1 MTGPRKK
8 NEQKKTAGPRYLPGD
23 PRPSAEVQ
31 RMIRVDQAGEFGA
44 TRIYAGQ
51 YDVLRKTAS
60 GPLIKHM
67 AEQEQVHLDTF
78 NKMLVD
84 RRVRP
89 TAMTPIWHAAGY
101 AMGAGAALLGEE
113 AAMACTVAVEEV
125 IDEHYAAQRER
136 LGEDE
141 ADLKATIEKFRQE
154 EVEHRD
160 IGYAEGAER
169 APAYPV
175 LTRAVKTAS
184 KFAIWLSER
193 V

>member
-1 MTGPRKK
+1 MNSATKDG
-8 NEQKKTAGPRYLPGD
+8 KTKPGHGPRYLPGD
-23 PRPSAEVQ
+23 PRPADGVA

-51 YDVLRKTAS
+51 HDVLRRTPS

-67 AEQEQVHLDTF
+67 AEQEQVHLDAF
-78 NKMLVD
+78 NKMLRE

-89 TAMTPIWHAAGY
+89 TLMTPVWHVAGY
-101 AMGAGAALLGEE
+101 AMGAGSALLGEQ

-125 IDEHYAAQRER
+125 IDEHYAAQAER

-154 EVEHRD
+154 EIEHRD
-160 IGYAEGAER
+160 IGYAEGAEQ
-169 APAYPV
+169 APGYPV
-175 LTRAVKTAS
+175 LTRAVKSAS
-184 KFAIWLSER
+184 KLAIWLSER
-193 V
+193 I